1 MIVNIYMIFTLD
13 ETNKDE
19 INKIQD
25 LITNLICLIDKA
37 DRVEGF
43 K

>member
-1 MIVNIYMIFTLD
+1 MNIYMIFTLD

-19 INKIQD
+19 TNEIQD
-25 LITNLICLIDKA
+25 LITNLTRLIDKA